1 MLRLLIVDDE
11 PIIADG
17 LYDEFLGLSHL
28 DLDVYRVYSG
38 RAALELLDRTKIDI
52 IISDIRMPGIDGLQL
67 LERIRNSWPEC
78 KVIFLTGYK
87 EFDYAYQAIQSG
99 VVKYVL
105 KTEGYV
111 KVVEA
116 LEGVIG
122 EIEKSLKQL
131 HLVEHANLQLNEV
144 SNLLQKDCMT
154 AFLRGETIADTV
166 LLQEWLD
173 RAGMG
178 LKADNPVLIAT
189 GKFDVLPVSLSYGEK
204 TKLFYTLK
212 LIAGQYLSPFI
223 ETAHM
228 VDDHYKLIWFMQP
241 KGLQEETSSVA
252 GASSDMWDR
261 TQMFVK
267 NTLETIQM
275 SCRETLGLT
284 ISFVLHSK
292 PTDWNHIVRDTRVL
306 DLLMDYRIGSG
317 TEMLLTDQSVGM
329 DQLQPSKPVILNYQV
344 HANKY
349 AELEHY
355 LEKGQREPFRF
366 LFQEITHSLF
376 ELTGKHYPQ
385 AQHIY
390 YTVSLLFLSYVN
402 RWNLHD
408 NLPLMT
414 DIHNLFRT
422 EVHDSWEDAVQ
433 GLERVALLLFTFQE
447 DEQNRRT
454 DDTVTKI
461 KKFIANHIQE
471 DLSLVRLAELV
482 YFNPSYLSRLFKQHT
497 GLNVSDYI
505 QEAKVKRA
513 MELLRRNELKIN
525 DISEA
530 LGFGSASNFARS
542 FKKLTGLSPLDF
554 RDSTHR

>member
-17 LYDEFLGLSHL
+17 LYNEFLEQIHL

-38 RAALELLDRTKIDI
+38 RAVLEFLDRTKVDI
-52 IISDIRMPGIDGLQL
+52 IISDIRMPGIDGLLL
-67 LERIRNSWPEC
+67 LERIRNSWPDC

-87 EFDYAYQAIQSG
+87 EFDYAYQAIQNG
-99 VVKYVL
+99 AVKYLL
-105 KTEGYV
+105 KTEGYA

-116 LEGVIG
+116 VEDVIC
-122 EIEKSLKQL
+122 EIEASLKQL
-131 HLVEHANLQLNEV
+131 FLVEHANLQLNEV
-144 SNLLQKDCMT
+144 SSLLQKDCMT
-154 AFLRGETIADTV
+154 ALLRGETIADDA
-166 LLQEWLD
+166 LRQEWLD

-178 LKADNPVLIAT
+178 LKSDYPILLAM
-189 GKFDVLPVSLSYGEK
+189 GKFDALPMGLSYREK
-204 TKLFYTLK
+204 TKLFNALK

-223 ETAHM
+223 EAAHM
-228 VDDHYKLIWFMQP
+228 VDDHYKVIWFMQP
-241 KGLQEETSSVA
+241 KRIQEETSSLE
-252 GASSDMWDR
+252 GASSDMWSR
-261 TQMFVK
+261 SQLFVK
-267 NTLETIQM
+267 NTLETIQR
-275 SCRETLGLT
+275 SCWETLGLT

-292 PTDWNHIVRDTRVL
+292 PTDWGHIVRDNRIL
-306 DLLMDYRIGSG
+306 DLLMDYRFGSG
-317 TEMLLTDQSVGM
+317 TEMLLTDQSVDM
-329 DQLQPSKPVILNYQV
+329 DKLQPYNPDILNYQV

-355 LEKGQREPFRF
+355 LEKGKRESFRF
-366 LFQEITHSLF
+366 LFLEITNNLSQ
-376 ELTGKHYPQ
+376 LTGKDYPQ
-385 AQHIY
+385 AQQIY
-390 YTVSLLFLSYVN
+390 YTVSLLFLSYAN
-402 RWNLHD
+402 RWNLHS

-422 EVHDSWEDAVQ
+422 EAHASWKDAVQ

-447 DEQNRRT
+447 DEQKRRT

-461 KKFIANHIQE
+461 KKYIANHMQE

-513 MELLRRNELKIN
+513 MELLRRNDLKIN

-530 LGFGSASNFARS
+530 LGFGSPSNFARS
-542 FKKLTGLSPLDF
+542 FKKLTGMSPLDF